1 MARNAFTPPDD
12 DDDGD
17 ILAALTSGPARSTPA
32 LSAPP
37 GAPARTN
44 VHRPAAE
51 RATGS
56 QVAAGRPTAPAAPLK
71 RTMKRIGL
79 YVGKDRWL
87 RLKQISLQRAEKGL
101 PDDFTSIFLEALDE
115 KYR

>member
-1 MARNAFTPPDD
+1 MQPPAEAARGASAQ
-12 DDDGD
+12 
-17 ILAALTSGPARSTPA
+17 AA
-32 LSAPP
+32 AP
-37 GAPARTN
+37 
-44 VHRPAAE
+44 
-51 RATGS
+51 
-56 QVAAGRPTAPAAPLK
+56 RPTVPAAPLK

>member
-1 MARNAFTPPDD
+1 MGRNAFTPPS

-17 ILAALTSGPARSTPA
+17 ILAALTSGPVR
-32 LSAPP
+32 SAPTAAA
-37 GAPARTN
+37 APARGKTPT
-44 VHRPAAE
+44 PAE
-51 RATGS
+51 TTRAASGP
-56 QVAAGRPTAPAAPLK
+56 QVAAPRATAPGAPLK

-115 KYR
+115 KYG